1 MCRKSIRSYGK
12 CLQYCLACRT
22 KRLTGTI
29 LRMRTCKPRSRVIA
43 GMSCE
48 KFLPAPK
55 LYQSININTCLFCN
69 VSSYKCCFSDVLF
82 AQIKHWNDK
91 VKMWIC
97 ITTEQIAKPN
107 MYCILFKIIGYLS
120 CHHHSYATGDC
131 AVTQLQCT
139 IMHINFII
147 VVWQITQ
154 QRNIQTGWSQKMTSM
169 FQWAYLSFDIV
180 SLAKASA

>member
-1 MCRKSIRSYGK
+1 MSSVLPGLSYEATYRDNPSNENVSTEVS
-12 CLQYCLACRT
+12 CH
-22 KRLTGTI
+22 
-29 LRMRTCKPRSRVIA
+29 SRHVI
-43 GMSCE
+43 CE

-120 CHHHSYATGDC
+120 CHHQSYATGDC

-139 IMHINFII
+139 IMHINMEVPF
-147 VVWQITQ
+147 
-154 QRNIQTGWSQKMTSM
+154 
-169 FQWAYLSFDIV
+169 L
-180 SLAKASA
+180 